1 MRNCQPPRKA
11 WKAAQMTTFFMFLLF
26 FPSLSGVLSVI
37 AITVWRLKPSKEC
50 GPFRG
55 LPSIYAAIS
64 EWVKILENYID
75 SKWVAWI
82 YYNLITS
89 ELFFFILSVPIL

>member
-37 AITVWRLKPSKEC
+37 AITVWRYGGVLTFS
-50 GPFRG
+50 
-55 LPSIYAAIS
+55 SITLCC
-64 EWVKILENYID
+64 V
-75 SKWVAWI
+75 
-82 YYNLITS
+82 T
-89 ELFFFILSVPIL
+89 